1 MNENPSSEVK
11 VLINEA
17 PFTEDNGAIKVI
29 QAKAKASLR
38 IRLHS
43 NFFSPYNRIF
53 QTKSQKWSPFTALR

>member
-29 QAKAKASLR
+29 QAKSQSFTAHKTALQ
-38 IRLHS
+38 
-43 NFFSPYNRIF
+43 FFSPYNRIF